1 MSGRPI
7 TVRTYA
13 GVLLALLLLTAATL
27 LLSFAPLGAFHVPV
41 ALLIAAAKA
50 ALILLYFM
58 HVIEQRY
65 TIRIVLLVCAL
76 LLGSLIVLTVADT
89 ATRDVPFHA
98 PSPE

>member
-1 MSGRPI
+1 MTGRSI

-13 GVLLALLLLTAATL
+13 WVLLALLLLTAATL
-27 LLSFAPLGAFHVPV
+27 LLSFVPLGMFHMPV
-41 ALLIAAAKA
+41 ALLIAAAKTV
-50 ALILLYFM
+50 LILLYFM

-65 TIRIVLLVCAL
+65 TIRVVLLVAVL

-98 PSPE
+98 PAPE